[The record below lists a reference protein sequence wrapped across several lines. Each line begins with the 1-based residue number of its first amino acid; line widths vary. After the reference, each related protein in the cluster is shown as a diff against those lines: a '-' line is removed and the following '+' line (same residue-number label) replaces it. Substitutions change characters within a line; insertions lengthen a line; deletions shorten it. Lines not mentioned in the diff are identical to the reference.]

1 VVSSPGEKGTDI
13 IPLADNRKV
22 LLWEPVDWSKPQDW
36 KGMREEIKVETAK
49 VLTGSYGQFTTV
61 AFDGIHKIYDVFRE
75 AAAEDTKTHDGK
87 TDGRKY
93 FPQAQRDFLA
103 WFSMIWNCK
112 TVPYILFTVWAAIE
126 KDDPLAVEDPKG
138 PPVAKSIWPNFMG
151 QVQRSMVGEVNCIYS
166 FVEGGKAIW
175 QLKQDARI
183 KGIGLKLPPAEAE
196 KLPYKIPADWQ
207 VLKKLLMPQ
216 EVK

>member
-22 LLWEPVDWSKPQDW
+22 LLWEPVDWSKKQDW
-36 KGMREEIKVETAK
+36 KGMREEIKLETAR
-49 VLTGSYGQFTTV
+49 VLVGSYGQFTTV

-75 AAAEDTKTHDGK
+75 AAAEEHNQ
-87 TDGRKY
+87 DGRRY
-93 FPQAQRDFLA
+93 YPQAQKDFLSWFSMA
-103 WFSMIWNCK
+103 WFSK
-112 TVPYILFTVWAAIE
+112 TVPYVLFTVWAAVE
-126 KDDPLAVEDPKG
+126 KDDPLAVENPKG
-138 PPVAKSIWPNFMG
+138 PAPAKSIWPNFMG

-175 QLKQDARI
+175 QLKQDERV